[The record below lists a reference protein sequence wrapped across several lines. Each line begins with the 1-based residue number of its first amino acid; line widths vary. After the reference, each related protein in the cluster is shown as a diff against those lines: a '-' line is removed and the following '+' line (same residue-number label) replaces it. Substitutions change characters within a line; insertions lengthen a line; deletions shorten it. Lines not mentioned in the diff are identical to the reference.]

1 MMQTAIDKL
10 RELRALHE
18 DGLLSRQEF
27 DSRKNAILD
36 AAYPADSSADPPPA
50 APVRAGTEIGLMA
63 TQEVGPVNR
72 RYRLERLIAQGGM
85 GEVWQATDLAT
96 HAELGHSAQVALK
109 ILPPRLTENS
119 LHAKLLI
126 EEGHV
131 RASSRTSTS
140 CACTTGPR
148 IRPPA
153 AISSSWSAWTARTS
167 TRCWRAWAG
176 STRRARW
183 RCRRP

>member
-27 DSRKNAILD
+27 DVRKNAILD
-36 AAYPADSSADPPPA
+36 AAYAVDAASAPA
-50 APVRAGTEIGLMA
+50 ASARPGTEIGLMA
-63 TQEVGPVNR
+63 TQEVGPAHR
-72 RYRLERLIAQGGM
+72 RYRLDHLIAQGGM

-109 ILPPRLTENS
+109 ILPPSLTENA

-126 EEGHV
+126 EE
-131 RASSRTSTS
+131 
-140 CACTTGPR
+140 
-148 IRPPA
+148 A
-153 AISSSWSAWTARTS
+153 A
-167 TRCWRAWAG
+167 
-176 STRRARW
+176 RARQLAHQ
-183 RCRRP
+183 PFDLEGEQAGGDLG